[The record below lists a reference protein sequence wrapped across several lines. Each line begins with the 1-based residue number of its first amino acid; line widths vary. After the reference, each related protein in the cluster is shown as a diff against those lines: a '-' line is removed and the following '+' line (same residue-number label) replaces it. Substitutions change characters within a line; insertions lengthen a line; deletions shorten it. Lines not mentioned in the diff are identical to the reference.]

1 MLTKQKD
8 PKNGFKLGKV
18 KLKVSKENLVANAGL
33 GTILELFDDNPLS
46 EEFAKCLPERK
57 SNNTHGS
64 YRMALMM
71 LASLIHGDDCLD
83 DIEAELSD
91 NRSAEAFF
99 RGKVP
104 VAKTF
109 GDYLRSFEDEH
120 IENLN
125 QYLTTMGYSIRDHL
139 QKVLP
144 EVNKPKEKPFFAV
157 DSTVHEQ
164 YGNKIEGCSYNYN
177 NIWCLNSEI
186 VFDEMGLA
194 YAGQLQ
200 TGNTKPGSDGPKLL
214 DQVLTPLRGK
224 KLSAPH
230 EHVAHVSGDSAYGF
244 EEFIKTL
251 ASHHATFTIAARRN
265 IPWEAEVDKMTDSD
279 WIPWK
284 PTLKELERYSK
295 KDQSPPPKFLAR
307 WFWSP
312 SWAPQLKFPII
323 IKKEWKAD
331 PVFEGSGSF
340 NYHAVMTNDDLTK
353 ISYQEVYENYSKR
366 ANLENFIK
374 EAKMN
379 FDAYH
384 LPCLSFRANHA
395 FMLLLLVAFNILRWV
410 SLITKPDKPFYAK
423 KLRRKFIFSA
433 GKIQNRSRQ
442 WFLQV
447 PAKFYKEVQRLKEA
461 WELKPVTLFPQFP
474 TA

>member
-1 MLTKQKD
+1 
-8 PKNGFKLGKV
+8 
-18 KLKVSKENLVANAGL
+18 
-33 GTILELFDDNPLS
+33 
-46 EEFAKCLPERK
+46 
-57 SNNTHGS
+57 
-64 YRMALMM
+64 
-71 LASLIHGDDCLD
+71 
-83 DIEAELSD
+83 
-91 NRSAEAFF
+91 
-99 RGKVP
+99 
-104 VAKTF
+104 
-109 GDYLRSFEDEH
+109 
-120 IENLN
+120 
-125 QYLTTMGYSIRDHL
+125 
-139 QKVLP
+139 
-144 EVNKPKEKPFFAV
+144 
-157 DSTVHEQ
+157 
-164 YGNKIEGCSYNYN
+164 
-177 NIWCLNSEI
+177 
-186 VFDEMGLA
+186 MGLA
-194 YAGQLQ
+194 YAGKLQ
-200 TGNTKPGSDGPKLL
+200 TGNTKPGTDGPKLL
-214 DQVLTPLRGK
+214 DQVLIPLRGK

-251 ASHHATFTIAARRN
+251 TGHHATFTIAARRN

-331 PVFEGSGSF
+331 PVFENSGSF
-340 NYHAVMTNDDLTK
+340 HYHAVMTNDDLTK
-353 ISYQEVYENYSKR
+353 MSYQQVYENYSKR

-410 SLITKPDKPFYAK
+410 SLITKPDKPLYAK

-461 WELKPVTLFPQFP
+461 WELKPVTLFPQFS